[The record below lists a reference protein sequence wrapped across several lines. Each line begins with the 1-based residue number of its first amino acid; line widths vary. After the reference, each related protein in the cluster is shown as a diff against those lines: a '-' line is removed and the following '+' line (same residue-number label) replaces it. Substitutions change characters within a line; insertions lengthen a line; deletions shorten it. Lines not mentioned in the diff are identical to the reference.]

1 MRYKFL
7 RTLLLAAVLSPFIL
21 LTGCVPGGDGDGGW
35 KPRPRPE
42 RVEHGAVGL
51 DNLTSVA
58 SMAVLN
64 DGLYTYGTSSYNR
77 DNTNDDGFSGGNF
90 LYEDDQGRYVICDA
104 KGRGMVTRIWMLG
117 NLVDGNESRIQVYI
131 DGGEEPVIDM
141 SYNDF
146 IAGKKAPFNDTF
158 CVRSADGGVHVCYLP
173 MAFEESIY
181 VVMTRPNAFWQVD
194 YLLADESTGGITSMT
209 GEEDFTAK
217 ALVMEHAGERLS
229 RYTGSYT
236 GELTARAGR
245 TAGVVTLEGPKR
257 IAYVEF
263 RLDGLG
269 LPEDLDDRGSENFRE
284 VLNGLRLVI
293 RWDGEAAPSVDA
305 PFSLL
310 FGMGSFGYNRPVN
323 ALMYGVK
330 EDGTLYCYFPMPFEK
345 SAEISV
351 RNEGGED
358 VKLTADIGYCEEE
371 GDFYNV
377 GYFTTAYKN
386 FYVFCQDPFEA
397 ELLDVPGTGKVVSIQ
412 ENIFGQVGNVWYEEG
427 DHRFY
432 IDGSITPQCIGTG
445 TEDFYNGA
453 GYFVKNN
460 DDGAKL
466 GLHTLPFSGYTNYYA
481 GFDAAEALLNE
492 GVSCYRTFVT
502 DAINFRNGI
511 RLTFEHGGGEFS
523 RSAAR
528 TWNTNQTAGYE
539 SLVCYY
545 YQPVTKMNRTDA
557 FDPADQAAAGSHGY
571 TAAGEE
577 RYTLDSAFYGSF
589 FMMEH
594 SRDFVRGSG
603 EISFEMALD
612 EGNYGAVLYRVYDQ
626 KDLNLGA
633 AVYVDGEYAGEWYKA
648 GQNGTFRFADDYFP
662 IPARLTAGKS
672 AVTVTLRPDTASP
685 WNAARYV
692 MYSLTDRP
700 LEETQP
706 AGGDVYTISSGS
718 RYLDHVDSEFDLGG
732 SYSAQPVTAE
742 KKSGAVEQDFRLIR
756 YMDGTWFI
764 VCQGSGALLSQ
775 EGDAVIRRMYPNS
788 PLGDSERWEL
798 IPEGNG
804 YLLRGAGSGGYL
816 RVSGSSVTVAEKGSV
831 FTLTPVTAR
840 KRCIF

>member
-1 MRYKFL
+1 MKYKFI
-7 RTLLLAAVLSPFIL
+7 RTLLLTAALSPFIL
-21 LTGCVPGGDGDGGW
+21 LIGCVPRERGGTAW
-35 KPRPRPE
+35 QLKPRPE

-51 DNLTSVA
+51 DTLTSISSLA
-58 SMAVLN
+58 ALN

-90 LYEDDQGRYVICDA
+90 LYVDEQGRYVVCDA
-104 KGRGMVTRIWMLG
+104 KGKGMVTRIWMLS
-117 NLVDGNESRIQVYI
+117 NLVDGNESHIQVYI

-141 SYNDF
+141 SYNEF
-146 IAGKKAPFNDTF
+146 ISGRKAPFNDTF
-158 CVRSADGGVHVCYLP
+158 CVQSPIGGVHVCYLP

-194 YLLADESTGGITSMT
+194 YLLADESTEGIASMT
-209 GEEDFTAK
+209 GDEDFSAK
-217 ALVMEHAGERLS
+217 ALVMDNAGERLA

-236 GELTARAGR
+236 GELTAKAGK
-245 TAGVVTLEGPKR
+245 TAKVTSLEGPGR
-257 IAYVEF
+257 ISYVEF
-263 RLDGLG
+263 KVDGLK
-269 LPEDLDDRGSENFRE
+269 LPEELDERGSDNFRD

-293 RWDGEAAPSVDA
+293 RWDGEGAPSVDA

-310 FGMGSFGYNRPVN
+310 FGMGSFGYNQPVN

-351 RNEGGED
+351 RNEGGGD
-358 VKLTADIGYCEEE
+358 VKLSADIGYCEVE
-371 GDFYNV
+371 DNFYNA

-386 FYVFCQDPFEA
+386 FYVYCQDPFEA
-397 ELLDVPGTGKVVSIQ
+397 VMLDVPGTGKVVSIQ

-453 GYFVKNN
+453 GYFIKN
-460 DDGAKL
+460 DDTGAKL
-466 GLHTLPFSGYTNYYA
+466 GLHTLPFSGYTNYYTS
-481 GFDAAEALLNE
+481 FDAGEALLNE

-523 RSAAR
+523 RSATR
-528 TWNTNQTAGYE
+528 SWNTNQTAGYE

-545 YQPVTKMNRTDA
+545 YQPVVKMNQTDA
-557 FDPADQAAAGSHGY
+557 FAPADQAAASGHGY
-571 TAAGEE
+571 SAAGEE
-577 RYTLDSAFYGSF
+577 RYTLESAFYGSF

-594 SRDFVRGSG
+594 ARDFVRGSG

-612 EGNYGAVLYRVYDQ
+612 EANYGAVLYRVYDQ
-626 KDLNLGA
+626 QELNLGA

-648 GQNGTFRFADDYFP
+648 GQNGTYRFADDYFP
-662 IPARLTAGKS
+662 IPARLTAGKTS
-672 AVTVTLRPDTASP
+672 VTVTLRPNTASP
-685 WNAARYV
+685 WNAAQYV
-692 MYSLTDRP
+692 MYSLTDRL
-700 LEETQP
+700 LEQTQLTS
-706 AGGDVYTISSGS
+706 GDVYTISAGGK
-718 RYLDHVDSEFDLGG
+718 YLDHVDSEFDLGG
-732 SYSAQPVTAE
+732 SYKSQPVTVE

-756 YMDGTWFI
+756 YTDGTWFI
-764 VCQGSGALLSQ
+764 IGQGSGTLLSQ
-775 EGDAVIRRMYPNS
+775 YEGAVIRKMYPNS
-788 PLGDSERWEL
+788 QLGDSERWEL
-798 IPEGNG
+798 IPEGGG
-804 YLLRGAGSGGYL
+804 YLLRNAGSGQYL
-816 RVSGSSVTVAEKGSV
+816 AVSGGALAMAEKGTA
-831 FTLTPVTAR
+831 FTFAEVTAR
-840 KRCIF
+840 KLCVF